1 MTGPPCACTKLCTAS
16 PNKNMDSAEQAPDS
30 GKKHC
35 VQVSSEQTGQK
46 MLSFLQRLLPD
57 VPASA
62 LHRALRRGEVRLN
75 SKRCKPFTRVSY
87 GDEIRI
93 PPFSSRPTQSADTV
107 LPAPIDILHT
117 TPDFFIVHK
126 PAGLPVHGGSGSPDS
141 VITSIRRM
149 FPNESFQSTPVHR
162 LDKHTSGLLLIAR
175 SYTFLRHMHCLW
187 QTRKVKKHYL
197 AWVDGNWPDSKEVCL
212 TDELARR
219 SKNGREKIRLVLRAM
234 YPART
239 GYIIAQ
245 NPAGQRPHTPDS
257 GSAQYARFSGYR
269 RYQIRPVPHQRAH
282 VFARPQSG
290 MGDLALYL
298 SARLA
303 RTIYGL
309 FSLIRKRNTVP
320 APASVK
326 NPDLKRGKPDR
337 AAKRHSISLRLN
349 TTGRFIFFSGRK
361 TSTPLNP
368 RLSTL

>member
-1 MTGPPCACTKLCTAS
+1 
-16 PNKNMDSAEQAPDS
+16 MDSAEQAPDS

-219 SKNGREKIRLVLRAM
+219 SKNGREKMETGQGKSAWCYVQCIRRAPDTSLLKIRLGSG
-234 YPART
+234 RT
-239 GYIIAQ
+239 
-245 NPAGQRPHTPDS
+245 H
-257 GSAQYARFSGYR
+257 
-269 RYQIRPVPHQRAH
+269 QIRVQLSTRGFPVTGDTKYGQSHTSGRMFLHALSLEWETWYFTCPPDWPVP
-282 VFARPQSG
+282 
-290 MGDLALYL
+290 Y
-298 SARLA
+298 
-303 RTIYGL
+303 
-309 FSLIRKRNTVP
+309 TVCF
-320 APASVK
+320 
-326 NPDLKRGKPDR
+326 R
-337 AAKRHSISLRLN
+337 
-349 TTGRFIFFSGRK
+349 
-361 TSTPLNP
+361 
-368 RLSTL
+368 